1 MSEGIKVICVNRQ
14 AGHEYFFESFLEVG
28 IQLVGSEVKSVRQ
41 GCVNLKDSFC
51 VVKEGEL
58 WLMNAHIKPY
68 EKGSY
73 FNVAERRPR
82 KLLAH
87 KAEINK
93 MRGKVEQ
100 KGYTLI
106 PTEMYFKQGLVK
118 VKVALAKGKELH
130 DKRET
135 EKEKQQKRNIQ
146 RAVKEYNSKK
156 RG

>member
-1 MSEGIKVICVNRQ
+1 MSDGIKVICVNRQ

-51 VVKEGEL
+51 VVKNNEL

-73 FNVAERRPR
+73 FNEPERRPR

-87 KAEINK
+87 RLEIDK

-106 PTEMYFKQGLVK
+106 PTEMYLKKGLVK

-130 DKRET
+130 DKRAT

-146 RAVKEYNSKK
+146 RVVKEYNTK

>member
-14 AGHEYFFESFLEVG
+14 AGHEYFFESFLETG
-28 IQLVGSEVKSVRQ
+28 IQLVGSEVKSIRN
-41 GCVNLKDSFC
+41 GSVNLKDSFC
-51 VVKEGEL
+51 VVKNNEL
-58 WLMNAHIKPY
+58 WLMNVYIKPY

-87 KAEINK
+87 KEEIDK
-93 MRGKVEQ
+93 LRGKVEQ

-106 PTEMYFKQGLVK
+106 PTEMYLKKGLLK

-130 DKRET
+130 DKRDVER
-135 EKEKQQKRNIQ
+135 EKQQKRNIE
-146 RAVKEYNSKK
+146 RAVKEYNS
-156 RG
+156 